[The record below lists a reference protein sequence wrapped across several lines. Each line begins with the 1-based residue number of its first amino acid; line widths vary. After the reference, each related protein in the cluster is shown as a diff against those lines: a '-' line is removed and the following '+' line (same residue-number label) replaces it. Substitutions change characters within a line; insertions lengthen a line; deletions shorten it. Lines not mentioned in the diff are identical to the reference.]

1 MKRILLLASLSLFL
15 CSMASAQGGGGES
28 TKTESSKKTTVTKR
42 KASGTTSA
50 NPTPARSASA
60 SKRPAD
66 TSAGH
71 REAIVD
77 YANVIDADT
86 RKKLDSIYINLKQ
99 HSGIEF
105 AVLTVEST
113 GGQDIFDY
121 SLAEAR
127 RRGIGSKAGGFLLVV
142 AIKDRKY
149 FTQVSDR
156 LEADLS
162 NELAGQIQRERLV
175 PRFREGNYGQGIYDT
190 VRAYVATLAAKRGF
204 SLEGIVRIDGD
215 KR

>member
-1 MKRILLLASLSLFL
+1 MKRILILVAVSLLL
-15 CSMASAQGGGGES
+15 CATASAFQGGGGES
-28 TKTESSKKTTVTKR
+28 TKKKEDPK
-42 KASGTTSA
+42 KNSGTKPNNT
-50 NPTPARSASA
+50 TPARPPARPAPSPN
-60 SKRPAD
+60 RPAD
-66 TSAGH
+66 AEPSQ
-71 REAIVD
+71 REIVID

-86 RKKLDSIYINLKQ
+86 RKKLESIYINLKQ

-105 AVLTVEST
+105 AVVTVDST

-127 RRGIGSKAGGFLLVV
+127 RRGIGSKAGGFLFLV

-175 PRFREGNYGQGIYDT
+175 PQFRKANYSQGIYDT
-190 VRAYVATLAAKRGF
+190 VQAYVATLAAKRGF
-204 SLEGIVRIDGD
+204 IIKGIDQR
-215 KR
+215 